1 MTETNTGK
9 REKWVD
15 YVKIIAC
22 ILVVL
27 GHFFQSMVKAN
38 IIEASVLY
46 NWFNTTIYYFHVPL
60 FFICSGYLYQ
70 RYTKIMQL
78 KDWKNNILKKLLAL
92 GIPYFIFSIA
102 TWLLKT
108 VFAGNVNSEA
118 AGLAET
124 LFTNPSAPYWYLYSL
139 FFIFVITITYK
150 NKTNKILLLVFAIV
164 LKGIALLTGGVGI
177 YAISTVMANEI
188 WFVIGMSLTD
198 VDMDKIKN
206 RFVGIILGIIFIVLS
221 VVVYRQNITNSL
233 VTFLLGLLACAS
245 ILWIMISCRRYDN
258 RLMDFM
264 AKYTMPIFLMHTLF
278 AAPVRTILLKMGIAN
293 AIAQIVVGLLAGFI
307 GPVFVA
313 MILEKT
319 KYLELVLYPN
329 KVIKMVQREKK
340 SEGFDGK

>member
-1 MTETNTGK
+1 MS
-9 REKWVD
+9 
-15 YVKIIAC
+15 II
-22 ILVVL
+22 I
-27 GHFFQSMVKAN
+27 S
-38 IIEASVLY
+38 
-46 NWFNTTIYYFHVPL
+46 P
-60 FFICSGYLYQ
+60 
-70 RYTKIMQL
+70 
-78 KDWKNNILKKLLAL
+78 
-92 GIPYFIFSIA
+92 
-102 TWLLKT
+102 
-108 VFAGNVNSEA
+108 
-118 AGLAET
+118 
-124 LFTNPSAPYWYLYSL
+124 

-293 AIAQIVVGLLAGFI
+293 AITQIVVGLLAGFI